1 MMVEPNAAPIPIAA
15 FAPVLSPSVDADGG
29 SGMSGGGLDTE
40 VEAGFVGTAGML
52 VALVDVVAGMLAS
65 FVEDVE
71 DFGCRV
77 AEIAAELRVL
87 KGSPTESKRNRP
99 PPPSQQRELPSQ
111 QKSRGLEVT
120 FSQGIRSLPPL
131 SASVGFVRL

>member
-1 MMVEPNAAPIPIAA
+1 MVEPNAAPIPIAA
-15 FAPVLSPSVDADGG
+15 FAPVLSPGDADGG
-29 SGMSGGGLDTE
+29 SGMSGGLDTE

-52 VALVDVVAGMLAS
+52 VALVDVVAGMLAT

>member
-1 MMVEPNAAPIPIAA
+1 MVEPNAAPMPIAA
-15 FAPVLSPSVDADGG
+15 FAPVLSSGDADGG
-29 SGMSGGGLDTE
+29 SGVSGGGLDTE

-52 VALVDVVAGMLAS
+52 VALVDVVVGMLAT
-65 FVEDVE
+65 FVDDDVE

-77 AEIAAELRVL
+77 TEIAAELRVL
-87 KGSPTESKRNRP
+87 KGSPTESRRNRP